1 MKTLYFDCFS
11 GISGDM
17 TIGALLDLGVP
28 AEYFLSEIEKL
39 SLGGFTLKIEKIKK
53 NGILVT
59 DFDVIPSDHEHDHE
73 HDHGHDH
80 DHEHEHD
87 HDHEPVHTHTHEH
100 RNLRDIEAIILG
112 SALSD
117 EVKKRAMG
125 MFHII
130 AEAESRVHG
139 VGIEEVHFHEVGA
152 VDSIVDIVGVAILL
166 DYLKPGK
173 IIFSRLTE
181 GHGTIT
187 CQHGVMPVPV
197 PATAEILS
205 KYQIPFEISRT
216 RGEMITPTGA
226 AIAAAIA
233 DEWSEGALPFI
244 PEQTGFGSGKKDF
257 GGFNCLRVFFGE
269 ERKRGASR
277 DRVFYLAT
285 NVDDTTGEALGYAM
299 EKIFA
304 AGGKDVWFTP
314 IFMKKNRPAY
324 ELSVLCNE
332 QEKEEIIRII
342 FKETTSI
349 GVRETLMER
358 TVMNREKITK
368 PTPWGDVVLKKCEYL
383 GIVKTYPEFESVKK
397 LALQNDLSLQ
407 EVLDHIL

>member
-1 MKTLYFDCFS
+1 
-11 GISGDM
+11 
-17 TIGALLDLGVP
+17 
-28 AEYFLSEIEKL
+28 
-39 SLGGFTLKIEKIKK
+39 
-53 NGILVT
+53 
-59 DFDVIPSDHEHDHE
+59 
-73 HDHGHDH
+73 
-80 DHEHEHD
+80 
-87 HDHEPVHTHTHEH
+87 
-100 RNLRDIEAIILG
+100 
-112 SALSD
+112 
-117 EVKKRAMG
+117 VKKRAMG

-244 PEQTGFGSGKKDF
+244 PEQTGFGSGKKISAVLTAF
-257 GGFNCLRVFFGE
+257 AYFSGRKESAALPGTGCFTLRPTSTTPPGKPWGMPW
-269 ERKRGASR
+269 KR
-277 DRVFYLAT
+277 FLPP
-285 NVDDTTGEALGYAM
+285 
-299 EKIFA
+299 
-304 AGGKDVWFTP
+304 GGK
-314 IFMKKNRPAY
+314 
-324 ELSVLCNE
+324 
-332 QEKEEIIRII
+332 
-342 FKETTSI
+342 TS
-349 GVRETLMER
+349 GSRR
-358 TVMNREKITK
+358 
-368 PTPWGDVVLKKCEYL
+368 
-383 GIVKTYPEFESVKK
+383 S
-397 LALQNDLSLQ
+397 S
-407 EVLDHIL
+407 